1 MPSNPE
7 NLLELGE
14 TNQWEPWTQPEKVKK
29 SKPNYSH
36 EVSKLLN
43 PPSVYQCLE
52 KKSSW
57 EALEIIARL
66 MVGWRDLLR
75 NKKLTKRKETY
86 KYLSIFL
93 EFIQI
98 VYAGCEYGIKIKLK
112 ELFYLLFL
120 KRRKIVEHDSG

>member
-1 MPSNPE
+1 
-7 NLLELGE
+7 
-14 TNQWEPWTQPEKVKK
+14 
-29 SKPNYSH
+29 
-36 EVSKLLN
+36 
-43 PPSVYQCLE
+43 
-52 KKSSW
+52 
-57 EALEIIARL
+57 

-93 EFIQI
+93 EFLQI
-98 VYAGCEYGIKIKLK
+98 AYAGCEYGIKIKQR